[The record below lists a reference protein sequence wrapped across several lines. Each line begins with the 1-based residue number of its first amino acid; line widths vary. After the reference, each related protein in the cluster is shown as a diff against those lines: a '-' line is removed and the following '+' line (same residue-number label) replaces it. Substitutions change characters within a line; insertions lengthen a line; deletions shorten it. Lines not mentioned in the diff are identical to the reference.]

1 MHILF
6 ENYHY
11 EKYPFGEDNK
21 PSLEEVLAEGKI
33 NAKHVESDTKLSVDY
48 VGYFYS
54 HKLEDCVF
62 ILPNVLLDENGIV
75 LGKVGSIENEGQIS
89 GYAPERFLHIN
100 RQGVEGVG
108 KDMSAFVYEFS
119 LWVYR
124 AINVYRHRNPDSD
137 IAVNPEIT
145 QMGRGKRR
153 DRYTFVD
160 IVLALLDFNK
170 NNQDYLTFILRN
182 IHSGNNKINWTKTI
196 AQNRVL
202 VQNDTP
208 IYYQPVNKKK
218 QINYDEELLII
229 YYSIL
234 HHIHEKY
241 NFPVHL
247 NANFDLITGKRFE
260 QYIKGIGKR
269 RLKQIKYKYFS
280 DRDLEIWNLCYAFF
294 DYSYKVAILY
304 DKSDYLLIHDFPAV
318 FEDMVDELLSENDEE
333 VRKMKV
339 QEDNK
344 RLDHLYRYQGLTEF
358 NDKIY
363 YIGDSKYYNR
373 GHNIT
378 DDSIAKQYTYARN
391 LVQYNLDLF
400 HSNKEEDRKK
410 ALLYRDEETEGYDI
424 VPNFFISAKI
434 DDISSNGYN
443 DSSITSIPT
452 ANGERFHVSCH
463 FKNRLFDRDTILVAH
478 YNVNFLFVLSLYAK
492 NRKMEQQAWS
502 DKVKAQFRKEIIDGL
517 NKEFH
522 FYVMTPREHIDGH
535 ALLHERFKDV
545 LGKVFQPYSDSE
557 QGQTYYSLALQKSTK
572 EMSEKE
578 RKDLEMENERVK
590 ELLVPYFEILECDLG
605 VDKRN
610 ELQTPAPDGV
620 IYAKETD
627 LALLI
632 VKENVQFVQ
641 ALEKISETKKVGI
654 ALKMDGATLQLVEG
668 FTKAKYLILH
678 NKRDKKAYKIMG
690 NGPKLVPKD
699 NMVPMV
705 VTKQGEELYLVYEV
719 NTEQEVNVGKL
730 DFSIITK
737 KGADSYSPWLFPL
750 EKLQLNEDVILQK
763 TYEINHVKEI

>member
-1 MHILF
+1 MKILF

-11 EKYPFGEDNK
+11 EKYPFGGDNQL
-21 PSLEEVLAEGKI
+21 SLEEVLSEGKI

-54 HKLEDCVF
+54 PSLEDCVF
-62 ILPNVLLDENGIV
+62 LLPNVLIDEKGRV
-75 LGKVGSIENEGQIS
+75 LGKESSIENNEGTNGYDPGMFLNIDRNIAS
-89 GYAPERFLHIN
+89 GIE
-100 RQGVEGVG
+100 
-108 KDMSAFVYEFS
+108 KDMLAFVYDFS

-124 AINVYRHRNPDSD
+124 AIDVYRHRNPDSD

-160 IVLALLDFNK
+160 VVLALLDFNK
-170 NNQDYLTFILRN
+170 KNQDYLTFILRN

-202 VQNDTP
+202 VQEDTP
-208 IYYQPVNKKK
+208 IYYKPVNKKK
-218 QINYDEELLII
+218 QVNYDEELLII

-234 HHIHEKY
+234 YHIHEKY

-260 QYIKGIGKR
+260 QYIKGTGKR

-294 DYSYKVAILY
+294 DIAYKVAIHC
-304 DKSDYLLIHDFPAV
+304 DKKDYLLIHSFPSV
-318 FEDMVDELLSENDEE
+318 FEDMVDELLSDKDDE
-333 VRKMKV
+333 VCKMKV

-373 GHNIT
+373 GHKIT

-391 LVQYNLDLF
+391 LIQYNLDLF
-400 HSNKEEDRKK
+400 HSDKEEDRKR
-410 ALLYRDEETEGYDI
+410 ALVYRDEETEGYDI

-452 ANGERFHVSCH
+452 ANGERFHVSYH

-492 NRKMEQQAWS
+492 NRKMEQQVWS

-535 ALLHERFKDV
+535 TLLHERFKDV
-545 LGKVFQPYSDSE
+545 HGKVFQPYSNSE
-557 QGQTYYSLALQKSTK
+557 QGQTYYSLALKKSTK

-578 RKDLEMENERVK
+578 CKDIEMENERVK

-610 ELQTPAPDGV
+610 ELHTPPPDGV
-620 IYAKETD
+620 IYANETD

-632 VKENVQFVQ
+632 VKEDVQFVQ
-641 ALEKISETKKVGI
+641 ALEKITETKKVGV

-699 NMVPMV
+699 KMVPMV
-705 VTKQGEELYLVYEV
+705 VTKQGEDLYLVYEV
-719 NTEQEVNVGKL
+719 NTEQEVNVGEL
-730 DFSIITK
+730 DFSVITK
-737 KGADSYSPWLFPL
+737 KGADSYSPWLLPL
-750 EKLQLNEDVILQK
+750 ERLRSNNED
-763 TYEINHVKEI
+763 ER

>member
-1 MHILF
+1 MKILF
-6 ENYHY
+6 ENHHY
-11 EKYPFGEDNK
+11 EKYPFGGDNQL
-21 PSLEEVLAEGKI
+21 SLEEVLSEGKI

-54 HKLEDCVF
+54 HSLEDCVF
-62 ILPNVLLDENGIV
+62 LLPNVLIDEKGRV
-75 LGKVGSIENEGQIS
+75 LGKESSIENNEEAN
-89 GYAPERFLHIN
+89 GYDPTMFLNIDRN
-100 RQGVEGVG
+100 IASEIE
-108 KDMSAFVYEFS
+108 KDILAFVYDFS

-124 AINVYRHRNPDSD
+124 AIDVYRHRNPDSD

-160 IVLALLDFNK
+160 VVLALLDFNK
-170 NNQDYLTFILRN
+170 KNQNYLTFILRN

-202 VQNDTP
+202 MQEDTP
-208 IYYQPVNKKK
+208 IYYKPVNKKK
-218 QINYDEELLII
+218 QVNYDEELLII

-234 HHIHEKY
+234 QHIHEKY
-241 NFPVHL
+241 NFPVRL

-260 QYIKGIGKR
+260 QYVKGTGKR

-294 DYSYKVAILY
+294 DIAYKVAIHC
-304 DKSDYLLIHDFPAV
+304 DKKDYLLIHSFPSV
-318 FEDMVDELLSENDEE
+318 FEDMVDELLSDKDGE
-333 VRKMKV
+333 VCKMKV

-358 NDKIY
+358 NDEVY

-373 GHNIT
+373 GHKIT

-400 HSNKEEDRKK
+400 HSDKEEDRKK
-410 ALLYRDEETEGYDI
+410 ALVYRDEETEGYDI

-452 ANGERFHVSCH
+452 ANGERFHVSYH
-463 FKNRLFDRDTILVAH
+463 FRNRLFDRDTILVAH

-492 NRKMEQQAWS
+492 NRKMEQQVWS

-535 ALLHERFKDV
+535 ALLQERFKDV
-545 LGKVFQPYSDSE
+545 LGKVFHPYDDSE
-557 QGQTYYSLALQKSTK
+557 QGQQFYSLALQRTN
-572 EMSEKE
+572 ERMSEKE
-578 RKDLEMENERVK
+578 RKDLEIENGSIKDILE
-590 ELLVPYFEILECDLG
+590 PHFEIIECGLG
-605 VDKRN
+605 EDKRN
-610 ELQTPAPDGV
+610 ELKTPAPDGV
-620 IYAKETD
+620 VYANETD

-632 VKENVQFVQ
+632 VKEDVQFVQ
-641 ALEKISETKKVGI
+641 ALEKISETKKVGV
-654 ALKMDGATLQLVEG
+654 ALKMDGATLQLAEG
-668 FTKAKYLILH
+668 FTKAKCLILH
-678 NKRDKKAYKIMG
+678 NKRDKKAYKIIG

-699 NMVPMV
+699 KMVPMV

-719 NTEQEVNVGKL
+719 NVDQEVSVGEL

-737 KGADSYSPWLFPL
+737 KGPESYSPWLLPL
-750 EKLQLNEDVILQK
+750 ESLRSNEDVR
-763 TYEINHVKEI
+763 

>member
-1 MHILF
+1 MKILF

-11 EKYPFGEDNK
+11 EKYPFGEDNQL
-21 PSLEEVLAEGKI
+21 SLEEVLSEGKI

-54 HKLEDCVF
+54 PSLEDCVF
-62 ILPNVLLDENGIV
+62 LLPNVLIDEKGRV
-75 LGKVGSIENEGQIS
+75 LGKESSIENNEGTNGYDPGMFLNIDRNIAS
-89 GYAPERFLHIN
+89 GIE
-100 RQGVEGVG
+100 
-108 KDMSAFVYEFS
+108 KDMLAFVYDFS

-124 AINVYRHRNPDSD
+124 AIDVYRHRNPDSD

-160 IVLALLDFNK
+160 VVLALLDFNK
-170 NNQDYLTFILRN
+170 KNQDYLTFILRN

-202 VQNDTP
+202 VQEDTP
-208 IYYQPVNKKK
+208 IYYKPVNKKK
-218 QINYDEELLII
+218 QVNYDEELLII

-234 HHIHEKY
+234 YHIHEKY

-260 QYIKGIGKR
+260 QYIKGTGKR

-294 DYSYKVAILY
+294 DIAYKVAIHC
-304 DKSDYLLIHDFPAV
+304 DKKDYLLIHSFPSV
-318 FEDMVDELLSENDEE
+318 FEDMVDELLSDKDDE
-333 VRKMKV
+333 VCKMRV

-358 NDKIY
+358 NDKVY

-373 GHNIT
+373 GHKIT

-391 LVQYNLDLF
+391 LIQYNLDLF
-400 HSNKEEDRKK
+400 HSDKEEDRKR
-410 ALLYRDEETEGYDI
+410 ALVYRDEETEGYDI

-434 DDISSNGYN
+434 DDISSNGYI

-452 ANGERFHVSCH
+452 ASGERFHVSYH

-492 NRKMEQQAWS
+492 NRKMEQQVWS
-502 DKVKAQFRKEIIDGL
+502 DKVKAQFRKEIINGL
-517 NKEFH
+517 NEEFH

-535 ALLHERFKDV
+535 ALLQERFKDV

-557 QGQTYYSLALQKSTK
+557 QGQTYYSLALQKPTK

-578 RKDLEMENERVK
+578 CKDLEIENERVK
-590 ELLVPYFEILECDLG
+590 ELLEPYFEILECNLG

-610 ELQTPAPDGV
+610 ELQTQAPDGV
-620 IYAKETD
+620 IYANETD

-632 VKENVQFVQ
+632 VKEDVQFAQ
-641 ALEKISETKKVGI
+641 ALEKISETKKVGV

-678 NKRDKKAYKIMG
+678 NKRDNKAYKIMG

-699 NMVPMV
+699 KMVPMV

-719 NTEQEVNVGKL
+719 NTEQEVNVGEL
-730 DFSIITK
+730 DFSVITK
-737 KGADSYSPWLFPL
+737 KGPDSYSPWLLPL
-750 EKLQLNEDVILQK
+750 ESLRSNGDVK
-763 TYEINHVKEI
+763 

>member
-1 MHILF
+1 MKILF
-6 ENYHY
+6 ENHHY
-11 EKYPFGEDNK
+11 EKYPFGGDNQL
-21 PSLEEVLAEGKI
+21 SLEEVLSEGKI
-33 NAKHVESDTKLSVDY
+33 NAKHVESDTRLSVDY

-54 HKLEDCVF
+54 HSLEDCVF
-62 ILPNVLLDENGIV
+62 LLPNVLIDEKGRV
-75 LGKVGSIENEGQIS
+75 LGKESSVENNEEANGYDPTMFLNIDRNIASEIE
-89 GYAPERFLHIN
+89 
-100 RQGVEGVG
+100 
-108 KDMSAFVYEFS
+108 KDILAFVYDFS

-124 AINVYRHRNPDSD
+124 AIDVYRHRNPDSD

-160 IVLALLDFNK
+160 VVLALLDFNK
-170 NNQDYLTFILRN
+170 KNQDYLTFILRN

-202 VQNDTP
+202 MQEDTP
-208 IYYQPVNKKK
+208 IYYKPVNKKK
-218 QINYDEELLII
+218 QVNYDEELLII

-234 HHIHEKY
+234 QHIHEKY

-247 NANFDLITGKRFE
+247 NANFDLITGNRFE
-260 QYIKGIGKR
+260 QYVKGTGKR

-294 DYSYKVAILY
+294 DVAYKVAIHC
-304 DKSDYLLIHDFPAV
+304 DKKDYLLIHSFPSV
-318 FEDMVDELLSENDEE
+318 FEDMVDELLSDKDGE
-333 VRKMKV
+333 VCKMKV

-358 NDKIY
+358 NDEVY
-363 YIGDSKYYNR
+363 YIGDSKYYTR
-373 GHNIT
+373 GHKIT

-400 HSNKEEDRKK
+400 HSDKEEDRKK
-410 ALLYRDEETEGYDI
+410 ALVYRDEETEGYDI

-452 ANGERFHVSCH
+452 ANGERFHVSYH
-463 FKNRLFDRDTILVAH
+463 FRNRLFDRDTILVAH

-492 NRKMEQQAWS
+492 NRKMEQQVWS

-535 ALLHERFKDV
+535 ALLQERFKDV
-545 LGKVFQPYSDSE
+545 LGKVFHPYDDSE

-578 RKDLEMENERVK
+578 CKDLEMENERVK
-590 ELLVPYFEILECDLG
+590 EILVPYFEILECALG

-610 ELQTPAPDGV
+610 ELKTPAPDGV
-620 IYAKETD
+620 VYANETD
-627 LALLI
+627 LSLLI
-632 VKENVQFVQ
+632 YSNHIEDDIKK
-641 ALEKISETKKVGI
+641 LEDTGMAGI
-654 ALKMDGATLQLVEG
+654 ALKMDGASLQLVEG
-668 FTKAKYLILH
+668 FTKAKYLIIH
-678 NKRDKKAYKIMG
+678 NKGDKYKAFQTTD
-690 NGPKLVPKD
+690 NGPKLVSKS
-699 NMVPMV
+699 NIKPML
-705 VTKQGEELYLVYEV
+705 VTKKDEELYLVYKV
-719 NTEQEVNVGKL
+719 NTEQEVFVGEL
-730 DFSIITK
+730 DLSIIAK
-737 KGADSYSPWLFPL
+737 KGPESYSPWLLPL
-750 EKLQLNEDVILQK
+750 ESLRSNEDVR
-763 TYEINHVKEI
+763 

>member
-54 HKLEDCVF
+54 RKLEDCVF

-108 KDMSAFVYEFS
+108 KDMSAFVYDFS

-124 AINVYRHRNPDSD
+124 AIDVYRHRNSDSD

-182 IHSGNNKINWTKTI
+182 IHRGNNKINWTKTI

-247 NANFDLITGKRFE
+247 NANFDLITGKQFE
-260 QYIKGIGKR
+260 QYIKGTGKR

-294 DYSYKVAILY
+294 DIAYKVAILC

-358 NDKIY
+358 NDKVY

-373 GHNIT
+373 GHKIT

-400 HSNKEEDRKK
+400 HSDKEEDRKK
-410 ALLYRDEETEGYDI
+410 ALVYRDEETEGYDI

-452 ANGERFHVSCH
+452 ANGERFHVSYH

-545 LGKVFQPYSDSE
+545 LGKVFQPYSNSE
-557 QGQTYYSLALQKSTK
+557 QGQTYYSLALKKSTK

-578 RKDLEMENERVK
+578 CKDIEMENERVK

-641 ALEKISETKKVGI
+641 ALEKISETKKVGV

-699 NMVPMV
+699 KMVPMV

-719 NTEQEVNVGKL
+719 NTEQEVNVGEL

-737 KGADSYSPWLFPL
+737 KGADSYSPWLLPL
-750 EKLQLNEDVILQK
+750 KTLQGSEKNAETTQL
-763 TYEINHVKEI
+763 

>member
-11 EKYPFGEDNK
+11 EKYPFGGDNQL
-21 PSLEEVLAEGKI
+21 SLEEVLSEGKI

-54 HKLEDCVF
+54 HSLEDCVF
-62 ILPNVLLDENGIV
+62 LLPNVLIDEKGRV
-75 LGKVGSIENEGQIS
+75 LGKESSLENNEEAS
-89 GYAPERFLHIN
+89 GYDPTMFLNIDRN
-100 RQGVEGVG
+100 IASEIE
-108 KDMSAFVYEFS
+108 KDILAFVYDFS

-124 AINVYRHRNPDSD
+124 AIDVYRHRNPDSD

-160 IVLALLDFNK
+160 VVLALLDFNK

-196 AQNRVL
+196 AQNRVV
-202 VQNDTP
+202 VQDDTP

-218 QINYDEELLII
+218 QVNYDEELLII

-234 HHIHEKY
+234 QHIHEKY

-260 QYIKGIGKR
+260 QYVKGTGKR

-294 DYSYKVAILY
+294 DIAYKVAIHC
-304 DKSDYLLIHDFPAV
+304 DKKDYLLIHSFPSV
-318 FEDMVDELLSENDEE
+318 FEDMVDELLSDKDGE
-333 VRKMKV
+333 VCKMKV

-358 NDKIY
+358 NDEVY

-373 GHNIT
+373 GHKIT

-400 HSNKEEDRKK
+400 HSDKEEDRKK
-410 ALLYRDEETEGYDI
+410 ALVYRDEETEGYDI

-452 ANGERFHVSCH
+452 ANGERFHVSYH
-463 FKNRLFDRDTILVAH
+463 FRNRLFDRDTILVAH

-492 NRKMEQQAWS
+492 NRKMEQQVWS

-535 ALLHERFKDV
+535 ALLQERFKDV
-545 LGKVFQPYSDSE
+545 LGKVFHPYDDSE

-578 RKDLEMENERVK
+578 CKDLEMENERVK
-590 ELLVPYFEILECDLG
+590 EILVPYFEILECALG

-610 ELQTPAPDGV
+610 ELKTPAPDGV
-620 IYAKETD
+620 IYANETD

-632 VKENVQFVQ
+632 YSNHIEDDIKK
-641 ALEKISETKKVGI
+641 LEDTGMAGI
-654 ALKMDGATLQLVEG
+654 ALKMDGASMQLVEG
-668 FTKAKYLILH
+668 FTKAKYLIIH
-678 NKRDKKAYKIMG
+678 NKGDKYKAFRIID
-690 NGPKLVPKD
+690 NGPKLVSKS
-699 NMVPMV
+699 NIKPML
-705 VTKQGEELYLVYEV
+705 VTKKDEELYLVYKV
-719 NTEQEVNVGKL
+719 NTEQEVFVGEL
-730 DFSIITK
+730 DLSIIAK
-737 KGADSYSPWLFPL
+737 KGPESYSPWLLPL
-750 EKLQLNEDVILQK
+750 ESLRSNKDVR
-763 TYEINHVKEI
+763 